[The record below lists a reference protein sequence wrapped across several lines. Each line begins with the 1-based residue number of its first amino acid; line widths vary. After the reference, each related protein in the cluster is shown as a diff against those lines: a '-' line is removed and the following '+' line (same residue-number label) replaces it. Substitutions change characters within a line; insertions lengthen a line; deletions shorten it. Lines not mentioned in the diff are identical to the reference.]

1 MANSNLGDEVWDDT
15 ALLTTWDEAVAEYKK
30 YHSLAA
36 KGEQV
41 PIGELAEP
49 PEAPETYSA
58 KLNRKKQEK
67 LALVNGDAAPTS
79 SGTTTADVRPHS
91 ELPVKAE
98 VTEATAAAP
107 SAPIGAATVPQHLMN
122 SGEATKSQSD
132 ADTDCRTVQ
141 DEGIK
146 NLMMSWYYAGY
157 YTGLYEGKQQ
167 GLAAAQGTG

>member
-30 YHSLAA
+30 YHTLAA

-58 KLNRKKQEK
+58 KLNRKKEEK
-67 LALVNGDAAPTS
+67 LALANGAEAPTS
-79 SGTTTADVRPHS
+79 SGTTTTDVRPQI
-91 ELPVKAE
+91 ELSLKAE
-98 VTEATAAAP
+98 VVEATAAAP
-107 SAPIGAATVPQHLMN
+107 SSSNGAATVPQHLM
-122 SGEATKSQSD
+122 SS
-132 ADTDCRTVQ
+132 VQ
-141 DEGIK
+141 DEGLK

-167 GLAAAQGTG
+167 GLVPAQGTG

>member
-15 ALLTTWDEAVAEYKK
+15 ALLTTWDGAVAEYKK

-67 LALVNGDAAPTS
+67 LALANGDAAPTS
-79 SGTTTADVRPHS
+79 SSSTTTEVKPQP
-91 ELPVKAE
+91 ELAVKDE
-98 VTEATAAAP
+98 VTEVAAAVP
-107 SAPIGAATVPQHLMN
+107 SASIGAATVPQHLMN
-122 SGEATKSQSD
+122 S
-132 ADTDCRTVQ
+132 VQ
-141 DEGIK
+141 DEGLK

-167 GLAAAQGTG
+167 GLAAAHGTG

>member
-1 MANSNLGDEVWDDT
+1 MANSHLGDEVWDDT

-41 PIGELAEP
+41 PIGELAET

-58 KLNRKKQEK
+58 KLNRRKQEK
-67 LALVNGDAAPTS
+67 LALVNGDAAPPL
-79 SGTTTADVRPHS
+79 SGTTTADVRPQH
-91 ELPVKAE
+91 ELAVTAE
-98 VTEATAAAP
+98 VTEITAAAP
-107 SAPIGAATVPQHLMN
+107 SVSTGAATVPQHLMN
-122 SGEATKSQSD
+122 S
-132 ADTDCRTVQ
+132 VQ
-141 DEGIK
+141 DEGLK

>member
-15 ALLTTWDEAVAEYKK
+15 ALLTSWDEAVAEYKK

-67 LALVNGDAAPTS
+67 LALANGDAALIPS
-79 SGTTTADVRPHS
+79 STTTANVRPQS
-91 ELPVKAE
+91 KLSVKAE
-98 VTEATAAAP
+98 VTEVTATAP
-107 SAPIGAATVPQHLMN
+107 SASIGAATVPQHLMN
-122 SGEATKSQSD
+122 S
-132 ADTDCRTVQ
+132 VQ
-141 DEGIK
+141 DEGLK